1 MSRENQPFKKRGH
14 GCTIFIVTPGAS
26 ADGSM
31 LVGHTNDGFGS
42 CVVGHELVTD
52 GNKVVYVPAADHPEG
67 TKRPILFDP
76 DSGSDGEGTIDKTDP
91 AVVSYIDEVPH
102 TYGYLTGSYGIMN
115 EHQLLCSECTD
126 FAKIEPNYEPGR
138 RIFYSSELSNIAL
151 ERCTQAREAVELV
164 GNLID
169 QYGVYGTGETL
180 LFADPNEAWVLE
192 MCGSDT
198 EDCVGLWVAK
208 KVPDGNVFVASNIFR
223 IRGVPELLP
232 HGMLCSKNLHKV
244 AKEKGWWDGK
254 STLDWLT
261 ATSTGEYSHP
271 YYSLARIW
279 SIYNRLAPSQN
290 FSPYVQNSWWDKYP
304 FSIKPDEKLTTRDAF
319 QIFRDHYEGTVFD
332 LTTGLAAGPYGNPY
346 RDDGPFDAHDLLHP
360 GEIKPGS
367 WPRPISVFN
376 CTYSYVAQARSYL
389 HPPAEG
395 EVCPPAV
402 GGVCW
407 LGFAQPSETCY
418 MPIYAGAK
426 SVPVE
431 FNCGNRNDFTRSSGW
446 WAFNFVTNWATLR
459 YCQMIED
466 IRAEQHRI
474 EDEELSRQAV
484 IEKTAEHLYKTKG
497 LEACCSF
504 LTQYCSRN
512 ALSVISDWWRLSDRL
527 IIKYCNGQVNEVING
542 EVESTRKGY
551 PAEWLG
557 KVGYQYGPRIYQYK
571 ELQETGCVLY
581 VEKTETTKPGAELEY
596 IRKYQTCR
604 KELGKMRS
612 EDDYLERQ

>member
-1 MSRENQPFKKRGH
+1 MPKENQPFKKKGH

-42 CVVGHELVTD
+42 CIAGHDLVTD
-52 GNKVVYVPAADHPEG
+52 GNKVVYVPAADHPKG

-91 AVVSYIDEVPH
+91 AVVSYIDELPH

-126 FAKIEPNYEPGR
+126 FAKIEPNYEPGK

-151 ERCTQAREAVELV
+151 ERCTQARQAVELV
-164 GNLID
+164 GSLID

-180 LFADPNEAWVLE
+180 LFADANEAWVLE
-192 MCGSDT
+192 MCGCDT

-208 KVPDGNVFVASNIFR
+208 KVPDGDVFVASNIFR
-223 IRGVPELLP
+223 IRDVLP
-232 HGMLCSKNLHKV
+232 GEMLYSNKLHDV
-244 AKEKGWWDGK
+244 AREKGWWDGLY
-254 STLDWLT
+254 TLDWLT

-290 FSPYVQNSWWDKYP
+290 FSPYVQDSWSTEYP
-304 FSIKPDEKLTTRDAF
+304 FSLTPDNKLTTRDAF

-332 LTTGLAAGPYGNPY
+332 LTTGLAAGPYANPY
-346 RDDGPFDAHDLLHP
+346 RDDGPFDAHDLLQR

-376 CTYSYVAQARSYL
+376 CTYSYVAQARSL
-389 HPPAEG
+389 LPSP
-395 EVCPPAV
+395 V

-418 MPIYAGAK
+418 MPVYAGVN

-431 FNCGNRNDFTRSSGW
+431 FNCGNRNYFNRSSGW
-446 WAFNFVTNWATLR
+446 WAFNFMTNWATLR
-459 YCQMIED
+459 YCQIIED

-474 EDEELSRQAV
+474 EDEELSRQAE
-484 IEKTAEHLYKTKG
+484 IDKSAKNLYDTKG
-497 LEACCSF
+497 DKACSIF

-527 IIKYCNGQVNEVING
+527 IVKYCNGQVNEVING
-542 EVESTRKGY
+542 EVNSTREGY
-551 PAEWLG
+551 PNEWLG

-571 ELQETGCVLY
+571 ELQDTGCVLY
-581 VEKTETTKPGAELEY
+581 VGKKATTQPGAELEY
-596 IRKYQTCR
+596 IRQHQTCR
-604 KELGKMRS
+604 KKPGKMRS
-612 EDDYLERQ
+612 EGDSLEGR